1 MVDFGRAS
9 VKRLIGRDIVIA
21 LFLNIFVDGD
31 ASVDEILLGQHCL
44 ENLLAVVEVHTV
56 QVLCLDFLFSKDF
69 DAVEHAQLRDVVEHL
84 VAIVLLV
91 LNWVERKVKLS
102 QQGQPLD
109 ILKLQHLDDVIE

>member
-1 MVDFGRAS
+1 M
-9 VKRLIGRDIVIA
+9 
-21 LFLNIFVDGD
+21 
-31 ASVDEILLGQHCL
+31 
-44 ENLLAVVEVHTV
+44 

-69 DAVEHAQLRDVVEHL
+69 DAIEHAQLRDVVEDL

-102 QQGQPLD
+102 QQGRPLD